1 MKSIPPPGEIPERLE
16 RLECLECL
24 DRMACGSLR
33 VSLWDG
39 AGPRVAQTIARCA
52 STEQGAASYQHER
65 HASSIAQHDGHRRHE
80 PAGFHSREDDA
91 DAATVAIAGRRVAG
105 SRYPA
110 CATNGP
116 RHLSRTDGE
125 GLATSPADGLPIAGQ
140 AGQSRPCVAFQ
151 AGRNPAFRSRRVAG
165 CRCLRIESRR
175 GRPARAPQRA
185 TLSTRSVS
193 GAATGARP
201 AACQREEALAFAG
214 VA

>member
-1 MKSIPPPGEIPERLE
+1 MKSILPLGELPERLE
-16 RLECLECL
+16 RLERLE
-24 DRMACGSLR
+24 RMACGSLR
-33 VSLWDG
+33 VSLLDN
-39 AGPRVAQTIARCA
+39 AGPRIGQTTARCA
-52 STEQGAASYQHER
+52 LTEEGAASYQHQR
-65 HASSIAQHDGHRRHE
+65 HASPIAQHDGRRRHE
-80 PAGFHSREDDA
+80 PTGFHSREDDA
-91 DAATVAIAGRRVAG
+91 AATVAIAGRRVAG

-116 RHLSRTDGE
+116 RHLSRADGD
-125 GLATSPADGLPIAGQ
+125 GLATSPADGLPISGQ

-151 AGRNPAFRSRRVAG
+151 AGRNPAFRSGRVAG

-201 AACQREEALAFAG
+201 AACQREEAFAFAG